1 MNYHLSIDLSLM
13 YIIYLSSIYLIYHL
27 PANMSATH
35 PKVTLWFLNTGTWNT
50 IFLSSPA
57 HVSSRPRD
65 SRSRPG
71 PPSSSVLGTPGLVG
85 EKAPTPSPV
94 PPLKLRPGLFHSWH
108 SVQTCFCLSLSVFFS
123 FSRELCENV

>member
-1 MNYHLSIDLSLM
+1 MNYHLSIYRSIIDVYHLSIIDLSD
-13 YIIYLSSIYLIYHL
+13 LSSTCKHVLY
-27 PANMSATH
+27 P
-35 PKVTLWFLNTGTWNT
+35 PKGYSLVKIGTWNT

-85 EKAPTPSPV
+85 EEVPTPNPV
-94 PPLKLRPGLFHSWH
+94 PLLKLRPGLFHSWH